1 MEKKTILIIDDED
14 MVRSFLEHYFKKY
27 FTVVTK
33 PDGASAL
40 DYLLNKNEVHAI
52 VADLNMP
59 IMNGLDF
66 IKAVRNQK
74 DITLLP
80 IVVLSGNEKSV
91 SKITALNLGAD
102 DYVVKPFN
110 PEEILARLN
119 TIFRRIA
126 SMQAQM
132 AEQTN

>member
-1 MEKKTILIIDDED
+1 MDNKTILIIDDED

-27 FTVVTK
+27 FTVVSK
-33 PDGASAL
+33 PDGATAL
-40 DYLLNKNEVHAI
+40 EFLLNNNEVHAI

-74 DITLLP
+74 KLAMLP
-80 IVVLSGNEKSV
+80 IIVLSGNEKSV

-119 TIFRRIA
+119 SIFRRIA
-126 SMQAQM
+126 ALEAMYS
-132 AEQTN
+132 E

>member
-1 MEKKTILIIDDED
+1 MDKKTILIIDDED

-27 FTVVTK
+27 FTVVSK
-33 PDGASAL
+33 PDGATAL
-40 DYLLNKNEVHAI
+40 EYLLNDNEVHAI

-74 DITLLP
+74 KLAMLP
-80 IVVLSGNEKSV
+80 IIVLSGNEKSV

-119 TIFRRIA
+119 SIFRRITA
-126 SMQAQM
+126 LEALHS
-132 AEQTN
+132 E

>member
-14 MVRSFLEHYFKKY
+14 MVRSFLEHYFKKH
-27 FTVVTK
+27 FAVISK
-33 PDGASAL
+33 PDGATAL
-40 DYLLNKNEVHAI
+40 EYLLNDNEVHAI

-74 DITLLP
+74 KMALLP
-80 IVVLSGNEKSV
+80 IIVLSGNEKSN

-119 TIFRRIA
+119 SIFRR
-126 SMQAQM
+126 M
-132 AEQTN
+132 AAHEALYTE

>member
-1 MEKKTILIIDDED
+1 MDKKTILIIDDED
-14 MVRSFLEHYFKKY
+14 MVRSFLEHYFKKH
-27 FTVVTK
+27 FNVVSK
-33 PDGASAL
+33 PDGATAL
-40 DYLLNKNEVHAI
+40 EYLLNENEVHAI

-74 DITLLP
+74 KLAMLP
-80 IVVLSGNEKSV
+80 IIVLSGNEKSV

-119 TIFRRIA
+119 SIFRRMTA
-126 SMQAQM
+126 LEALYS
-132 AEQTN
+132 E

>member
-1 MEKKTILIIDDED
+1 MDNKTILIIDDED
-14 MVRSFLEHYFKKY
+14 MVRSFLEHYFKKF
-27 FTVVTK
+27 FTVVSK
-33 PDGASAL
+33 PDGATAL
-40 DYLLNKNEVHAI
+40 EFLLNNNEVHAI

-74 DITLLP
+74 KLAMLP
-80 IVVLSGNEKSV
+80 IIVLSGNEKSV

-119 TIFRRIA
+119 SIFRRIA
-126 SMQAQM
+126 ALEAMYS
-132 AEQTN
+132 E

>member
-1 MEKKTILIIDDED
+1 MDKKTILIIDDED
-14 MVRSFLEHYFKKY
+14 MVRSFLEHYFKKH
-27 FTVVTK
+27 FNVVSK
-33 PDGASAL
+33 PDGATAL
-40 DYLLNKNEVHAI
+40 EFLLNENEVHAI

-74 DITLLP
+74 KLAMLP
-80 IVVLSGNEKSV
+80 IIVLSGNEKSV

-119 TIFRRIA
+119 SIFRRMTA
-126 SMQAQM
+126 LESLYS
-132 AEQTN
+132 E

>member
-1 MEKKTILIIDDED
+1 MDKKTILIIDDED
-14 MVRSFLEHYFKKY
+14 MVRSFLEHYFKKH
-27 FTVVTK
+27 FNVVSK
-33 PDGASAL
+33 PDGATAL
-40 DYLLNKNEVHAI
+40 EFLLNENEVHAI

-74 DITLLP
+74 KLAMLP
-80 IVVLSGNEKSV
+80 IIVLSGNEKSV

-119 TIFRRIA
+119 SIFRR
-126 SMQAQM
+126 M
-132 AEQTN
+132 AALEALYAE